1 MSRPKILFVVDQG
14 SAYQH
19 LFRTSALQRFSN
31 TDAAECVVVMEPRCA
46 PLPEDV
52 AGHPKVKFIVTELG
66 VEHGPAGRIAG
77 VLDKMAHVAERELLV
92 LDNPD
97 STLAQNRHY
106 FQTERGENPKTRT
119 AGVRLLRALGLRWR
133 TISRMAQ
140 GWGRYPDFGRVL
152 DEERPDLVVYFNI
165 TVGKLDCLREVKR
178 RGIPTLV
185 DFPNWDQVTSKGP
198 MSVLPDFA
206 NVWSE
211 EIRRELVK
219 LHGMAADRVQTIGV
233 IYFDPYQQ
241 PPPLASREEFCRQHG
256 IDPSSRIVVYA
267 YGLLRGL
274 DDIFT
279 PTVDELERMV
289 GGARLGW
296 PAHLLVRAH
305 PRVQLPPELA
315 GRPGVSLQYPIG
327 YRNPGCSHWLP
338 GPEELAQRIATV
350 SHSDVVVN
358 AFSTMTLDASCLGR
372 PVINLGYLCGQRE
385 NATQPVER
393 FLRYNHLQAV
403 REEYGESIVFSPAEL
418 EARLRR
424 CLAQPEHDRD
434 SRAGLLARVCG
445 PLDGAAHRRWGEALL
460 KAAAT
465 ARG

>member
-267 YGLLRGL
+267 YGQLRGL
-274 DDIFT
+274 DVFM
-279 PTVDELERMV
+279 PVVEELERLV
-289 GGARLGW
+289 GGGRMGF
-296 PAHLLVRAH
+296 PVHLLVRAS
-305 PRVQLPPELA
+305 PRVKFPPEFG
-315 GRPGVSLQYPIG
+315 GRPPAQCLPSRGFLATDG
-327 YRNPGCSHWLP
+327 HLP
-338 GPEELAQRIATV
+338 G
-350 SHSDVVVN
+350 N
-358 AFSTMTLDASCLGR
+358 AAPR
-372 PVINLGYLCGQRE
+372 
-385 NATQPVER
+385 
-393 FLRYNHLQAV
+393 HAV
-403 REEYGESIVFSPAEL
+403 A
-418 EARLRR
+418 
-424 CLAQPEHDRD
+424 
-434 SRAGLLARVCG
+434 
-445 PLDGAAHRRWGEALL
+445 
-460 KAAAT
+460 
-465 ARG
+465 